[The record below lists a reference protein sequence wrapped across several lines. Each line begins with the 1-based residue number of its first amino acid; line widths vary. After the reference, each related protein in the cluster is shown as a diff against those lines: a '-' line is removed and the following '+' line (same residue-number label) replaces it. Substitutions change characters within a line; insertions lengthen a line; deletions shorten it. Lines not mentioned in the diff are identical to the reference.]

1 MSAKHPATSNLGG
14 DKPKKRR
21 MSLSLESKLNIVKRH
36 EDGEG
41 ANSIARALRLAQSTV
56 STVIKNWANIKMAG
70 ETSTTLMAKK
80 VTRQRE
86 PIYEEMERLLKLWI
100 EDLTQNNM
108 PLSTTLVTVKALSI
122 WEDLKKKDYQVKE
135 GTTFSASKGWFERFK
150 NRASLHFLK
159 LTGEAASSDVAAADE
174 FKLTLV
180 KKIEEGG

>member
-1 MSAKHPATSNLGG
+1 MSAKCPATSNLGG

-86 PIYEEMERLLKLWI
+86 LIYEEMERLLKLWI
-100 EDLTQNNM
+100 DNLTQNNM

-122 WEDLKKKDYQVKE
+122 YL
-135 GTTFSASKGWFERFK
+135 GGP
-150 NRASLHFLK
+150 
-159 LTGEAASSDVAAADE
+159 
-174 FKLTLV
+174 
-180 KKIEEGG
+180 EEKRLPS